1 MNDIEVYYDEAKYNR
16 AVRFFSKLRHTKG
29 KWAGKYFLLQDWQK
43 EILKNIFAYVDE
55 DGHRVRDTA
64 YIEVPRKNGKSEF
77 CAGLALYVL
86 RCDNEYG
93 AEVYSCANEKEQAAL
108 VFNAAV
114 TMINLDTDLGL
125 DKKFRIKQSV
135 KTILYPEKNSFYK
148 ALSAEAYSKHG
159 YNPHFV
165 IYDELHEA
173 PNRDLWDVMKTGMG
187 ARTQPMMAAITT
199 AGYDKHTICWEQHE
213 YAQKVI
219 DGTVKDPTFYGVIYG
234 ADETDDWTSEE
245 TWKKA
250 NPNYGISVNEKFLRS
265 ECVKALETPTYENS
279 FKRLYLNI
287 WTTQK
292 TRFIPMERWDEN
304 NKPVI
309 KEELHEKVCFGGLD
323 LASVSDVAVYSLV
336 FPPSDLEKGSYRT
349 LNWYFIP
356 EEGIKVRVNRDKV
369 PYDVWK
375 REGLIITTPGRTID
389 YGFIKTVIK
398 MTLQTYDVRGIMY
411 DRWSALQLVKEI
423 TDETGALMLEMGQGY
438 ASMSPP
444 TKEFQKLILEGRFH
458 HGGDPVLRWMI
469 NNVAVLQDPA
479 GNIKPSKADSSE
491 KIDGVVSNVMA
502 LNGCIKNSLSASIYE
517 EVGLKTI

>member
-1 MNDIEVYYDEAKYNR
+1 MSEIEIFYDESKYKR
-16 AVRFFSKLRHTKG
+16 VVKFFSKLRHTKG
-29 KWAGKYFLLQDWQK
+29 KWAGKYFGLQDWQK
-43 EILKNIFAYVDE
+43 EILKNIFAYVDA
-55 DGHRVRDTA
+55 DGNRVRNTA
-64 YIEVPRKNGKSEF
+64 YVEVPRKNGKSEF
-77 CAGLALYVL
+77 AAGLALYVL
-86 RCDNEYG
+86 RCDNEFG
-93 AEVYSCANEKEQAAL
+93 AEIYSCANEKEQASL

-114 TMINLDTDLGL
+114 TMIALDTDLGL
-125 DKKFRIKQSV
+125 AKCFRIKESF
-135 KTILYPEKNSFYK
+135 KTILYPKMNSFYK

-165 IYDELHEA
+165 VYDELHEA

-187 ARTQPMMAAITT
+187 ARTQPMMIAITT
-199 AGYDKHTICWEQHE
+199 AGYDKNSICWEQHD
-213 YAQKVI
+213 YAQKI
-219 DGTVKDPTFYGVIYG
+219 IEGTIKDPTFYGVIYG
-234 ADETDDWTSEE
+234 AGEKDDWTSEE

-250 NPNYGISVNEKFLRS
+250 NPNYGVSVHEKFLKS
-265 ECVKALETPTYENS
+265 ECLLALEKPTYENT
-279 FKRLYLNI
+279 FKRLYLNM

-292 TRFIPMERWDEN
+292 TRFIQMERWDEN
-304 NKPVI
+304 NIAIDKESLKDKP
-309 KEELHEKVCFGGLD
+309 CFGGLD

-336 FPPSDLEKGSYRT
+336 FPPSDLEKGAYRT

-356 EEGIKVRVNRDKV
+356 EEGIRHRSMTDKV
-369 PYDVWK
+369 PYEVWR
-375 REGLIITTPGRTID
+375 REGLIIATPGRTID

-444 TKEFQKLILEGRFH
+444 TKEFQKLILENRFH
-458 HGGDPVLRWMI
+458 HGGDPVLRWMV

-491 KIDGVVSNVMA
+491 KIDGVVSNIMA
-502 LNGCIKNSLSASIYE
+502 LNGCIKNNLSGSVYE
-517 EVGLKTI
+517 ERGLLTI